1 MAGNSSGLNIFKSF
15 GFPFVPNLVPISSDN
30 LEHISAV
37 IEI

>member
-1 MAGNSSGLNIFKSF
+1 MVGNSSGLNIFKSF
-15 GFPFVPNLVPISSDN
+15 GFPFVPNRMPNSSDN